1 MKPEKIKITPFLDR
15 KGTSRGE
22 PIKVLFNPN
31 TYSITKTI
39 RWNPTQSKEHNAPSL
54 DFGGGGSRTLSLEL
68 FYDVTEPIDGIPVKD
83 VREKTNKLVDLTR
96 INRDLG
102 KPPMAPVVEVGW
114 GNATGEYDFPFT
126 GVISSLTQSFT
137 LFDAEGRPLRATLR
151 VDFTEFLNWE
161 KDEKETDPEFT
172 TRLVKRGDTLS
183 AIAAEVYQDP
193 GLWRVIAEA
202 NHLDDPRRLAVG
214 LRLGIPKLD

>member
-1 MKPEKIKITPFLDR
+1 MKPEKITITPFLDR
-15 KGTSRGE
+15 EAKKKGE
-22 PIKVLFNPN
+22 PIRVLFNPN
-31 TYSITKTI
+31 TYSITKTVH
-39 RWNPTQSKEHNAPSL
+39 WTPTQSKEHNAASL
-54 DFGGGGSRTLSLEL
+54 SFGGGGSRTLSLEL
-68 FYDVTEPIDGIPVKD
+68 FYDVTEPSDGSPVND
-83 VREKTNKLVDLTR
+83 VRKKTNELVALTR

-102 KPPMAPVVEVGW
+102 RPPAVRVRWGKAPKGS
-114 GNATGEYDFPFT
+114 DFPFT
-126 GVISSLTQSFT
+126 GVISSLTQTFT
-137 LFDAEGRPLRATLR
+137 LFSAKGRPLRATLK

-161 KDEKETDPEFT
+161 KDKKETDPEFT

-202 NHLDDPRRLAVG
+202 NHLDDPRRLAIG